1 MKFHQ
6 QRSKVAL
13 VVLLTTHNL
22 SFNSLD
28 TFNKLLHKQKNS
40 QQQFLDTCYFL
51 KLPSWL
57 FSKKTFFSKKYPFPW
72 SRGQIRTVEAK
83 SKIWFVS
90 PSSVAFILLE
100 EKTDTLLVSPLSID
114 HKIKL
119 LITQEIWIRSERR
132 KISIGL
138 EGHTSHCYDVCAYAR
153 KHACM
158 LCMHNIFWCAQA
170 PTSAKLGQIREIKVS
185 MESGEYVGN
194 GWAHVT

>member
-6 QRSKVAL
+6 QWSKVAL

-40 QQQFLDTCYFL
+40 QQPLLDTCYFS

-57 FSKKTFFSKKYPFPW
+57 FSKKTFFKKYPFP

-83 SKIWFVS
+83 SKIWVVS

-100 EKTDTLLVSPLSID
+100 EKTDTLLVGPLSID

-119 LITQEIWIRSERR
+119 LITQEIWIRSEIQE
-132 KISIGL
+132 IS
-138 EGHTSHCYDVCAYAR
+138 
-153 KHACM
+153 
-158 LCMHNIFWCAQA
+158 MHSIFWCAQA
-170 PTSAKLGQIREIKVS
+170 PTSAKLGNIREIKVS